1 MEPRLILKPPV
12 RIRPQSLLKRIELNV
27 LGPRAEEE
35 LFRLAEVMSEG
46 SVHDSSFFGSTL
58 ITIDLERLGIT
69 SEEACARLFAATER
83 SVRVRLRAMRLA
95 QADATRRLPDKR
107 LGTASVETKM
117 RMEGT
122 RLLIDV
128 DLELPFEL
136 RLERGAT
143 RAHQ

>member
-1 MEPRLILKPPV
+1 MLKPPV
-12 RIRPQSLLKRIELNV
+12 RIRPQSLLKRLEVTV
-27 LGPRAEEE
+27 LAARAEED
-35 LFRLAEVMSEG
+35 LFRMAEVMSEG

-58 ITIDLERLGIT
+58 ITIDLARLGLT
-69 SEEACARLFAATER
+69 SDEDRARLFAATER

-95 QADATRRLPDKR
+95 QADAMRRLPDKR

-117 RMEGT
+117 RLDGS

-143 RAHQ
+143 A

>member
-1 MEPRLILKPPV
+1 MEPRLVLKPPV
-12 RIRPQSLLKRIELNV
+12 RIRPQSLFKRIEMTV

-58 ITIDLERLGIT
+58 ITIDLARLGIAT
-69 SEEACARLFAATER
+69 DEERARLFAATER

-95 QADATRRLPDKR
+95 QADAMRRLPDKR
-107 LGTASVETKM
+107 LGTASVETKI
-117 RMEGT
+117 RIDGT

-143 RAHQ
+143 SA